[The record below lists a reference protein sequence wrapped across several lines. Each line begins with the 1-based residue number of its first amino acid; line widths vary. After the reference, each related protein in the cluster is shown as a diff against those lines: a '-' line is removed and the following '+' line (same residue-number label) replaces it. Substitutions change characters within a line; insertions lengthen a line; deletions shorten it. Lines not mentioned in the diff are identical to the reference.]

1 MSLYA
6 VNGKEPVA
14 AWIPSLD
21 TAGNGTTTLTD
32 LVGSNNGTLTNMD
45 AATDWVADTGAGGV
59 RALDV
64 DGTDDY
70 VATSYDTNFVQN
82 TVTFGVSMWLN
93 RTDTSRRRIL
103 GSTLS
108 TAEKGFFL
116 MIENGI
122 GFGNNA
128 LRLVIARGNLGDSL
142 EYRSPDSAISTG
154 WTHVCVTGLGGT
166 SVAMYINGS
175 AVAVSTHHTGSWT
188 PPTGASDRTL
198 NLVIANAA
206 STSIPFYGRIDD
218 CRVFDVA
225 LDASDASYFYNSGNG
240 RGRVSLP
247 ATYFT
252 GIRSYNRRRK
262 VGT

>member
-1 MSLYA
+1 MTIYA

-45 AATDWVADTGAGGV
+45 AATDWVADTDAGGV
-59 RALDV
+59 RALDT
-64 DGTDDY
+64 DGTNDY
-70 VATSYDTNFVQN
+70 IATTYDSNVIQN
-82 TVTFGVSMWLN
+82 TVTFGLSMWVN
-93 RTDTSRRRIL
+93 RSDTSRRRIL

-116 MIENGI
+116 MVENGI

-128 LRLVIARGNLGDSL
+128 LRLVITRGNLGDVL
-142 EYRSPDSAISTG
+142 EYRSPDAAISTG
-154 WTHVCVTGLGGT
+154 WTHVCVVGLGGT
-166 SVAMYINGS
+166 SVAMYVNGA

-188 PPTGASDRTL
+188 APTGASDRTL
-198 NLVIANAA
+198 NLIRANAA

-218 CRVFDVA
+218 WRLFAVSFDS
-225 LDASDASYFYNSGNG
+225 SDVSYLYNSGNG
-240 RGRVSLP
+240 RGRVTS
-247 ATYFT
+247 TT
-252 GIRSYNRRRK
+252 IRRQQRSQQIIN
-262 VGT
+262 